1 VSCYPPSTGPLS
13 EYTYHL
19 AQYLSAD
26 SRIAR
31 ITILANRVEGG
42 EEWVRGKTHVIRCWQ
57 LDDVLAPLSIVKRIL
72 DVKPDVVQFNLVFR
86 HFSRSRLINFLGL
99 CTPAA
104 CKLFRIPV
112 VVTLHSIAEA
122 IDLTQVG
129 YSNSI
134 ANGIGYRMATRFLLM
149 ADLVTLTHQRFVDTI
164 RRNYGAKNVVFVPHG
179 VLFKPLSRSGAG
191 GKKILLF
198 GKMGAYKNPTIV
210 LEAFREVWRMD
221 PETELVIAGPPHPL
235 NPRFFHSTF
244 DGYRKSPNVRI
255 TGYVPENELEELFT
269 SSSVVVL
276 PYTIS
281 TWSSG
286 VFSLAC
292 TYGRPVIASD
302 LSDFKELVNEGA
314 GIILFRQG
322 DKKALAQSMELLIH
336 DERLQLRLG
345 EANLRWAERHS
356 FDKVVGKMIQIFE
369 NLARKEV
376 KPKPPLTAHNLPNL
390 PNVTVNHQL
399 G

>member
-1 VSCYPPSTGPLS
+1 
-13 EYTYHL
+13 
-19 AQYLSAD
+19 
-26 SRIAR
+26 
-31 ITILANRVEGG
+31 
-42 EEWVRGKTHVIRCWQ
+42 
-57 LDDVLAPLSIVKRIL
+57 
-72 DVKPDVVQFNLVFR
+72 
-86 HFSRSRLINFLGL
+86 
-99 CTPAA
+99 
-104 CKLFRIPV
+104 
-112 VVTLHSIAEA
+112 
-122 IDLTQVG
+122 
-129 YSNSI
+129 
-134 ANGIGYRMATRFLLM
+134 
-149 ADLVTLTHQRFVDTI
+149 
-164 RRNYGAKNVVFVPHG
+164 
-179 VLFKPLSRSGAG
+179 
-191 GKKILLF
+191 
-198 GKMGAYKNPTIV
+198 MGAYKNPTIV

-376 KPKPPLTAHNLPNL
+376 KPKPPLTAHSLPNL